1 MKKFLSLVLALTMMM
16 SLVTINAGAKEF
28 TDDEDQNY
36 DEAIAVI
43 SEIGVVDGYED
54 GSFKPQGTLTRGAAA
69 KIICNLILGPTTA
82 GELHADTAPYKDVP
96 TSNTFSGYIAYCA
109 KEKIISGYADGTFRP
124 SAGLTGYAFMK
135 MLLGA
140 LGYDAENE
148 GYTGANWSINVAKQ
162 AIGIG
167 LNNSLVDEFNGVDQV
182 TREEAALYAFN
193 TLKAT
198 MVDYDQKITTTI
210 NGVDVVIS
218 QGTAKPVDW
227 SEGSNRDGNIKDDGY
242 VQFAEEYFPKL
253 YLDNTTDAFGRP
265 AREWEYSGNT
275 VGTYVNHDILKKE
288 FTTEVTGRD
297 LYDVLGKST
306 IDDYEFLISVDGET
320 EKNVLGDAFFTED
333 NILRSN
339 TKGVGGTGN
348 GVLTQVYVDTDN
360 KDVYIAVINTYLA
373 VASDDYNEKKDEAT
387 YTVWSLENKGTSS
400 DKTLVKA
407 LPAKSTDAAI
417 NLDLTVSGEDFAIEE
432 VKEDDIVLVH
442 VAEGEIKE
450 IMEPEVLS
458 EVEITAF
465 KNGSWITVDG
475 EQYDYNDAI
484 QYDDDVLD
492 DYDDTNMKD
501 TTYNVY
507 LDAYGYAIGVEVVE
521 ESSNYLFLAG
531 LDGSNSNLSNRNV
544 DANVIFTDGTMA
556 TVTVNFKDSENAAG
570 GPLTPGALMNTWCKY
585 TVNGDKVYTL
595 TEIADSKATFENADG
610 STDKAGQG
618 KNSDTTSAVD
628 KEFVTLDKSHVTLNG
643 IADST
648 GFKRVYANDNSVFL
662 SVETS
667 RIKAVDTNDYII
679 IDDVDGISTGI
690 QNVNLK
696 AWNAKAV
703 IDSDTAYAGVAEA
716 NTSHGVYTLFDDDGY
731 VIAAVVV
738 GEDDGTTTNY
748 AYVTSDSMNRESY
761 DKEKDEYT
769 WSREAIVNGELV
781 TLTETGSSNPELRGM
796 VRGSWYEV
804 KYYADGTVRRVT
816 EIKVDATPG
825 DNTVN
830 NYEFYAGAT
839 SGISGNYPK
848 FIGLIDYVEK
858 ASDDN
863 DTVVLYQDLTA
874 QTYVVSVKGSTLQ
887 VDTTISTG
895 SRGFAVSPSAKT
907 VLVQDSVTSSG
918 KVTLM
923 DDIYEY
929 TGGSAGLERAVRN
942 LNDNAKFKGYIGAV
956 IENGV
961 ATSVVIYDKTETD
974 INTGIDGSDIDG
986 VTVTLN
992 DPSAGKV
999 SVSYTGTKPTDDQA
1013 ISAIVSEMN
1022 KQGYTVTNTKYDN
1035 SVPAYV
1041 LSTTRKVGGMEVAQ
1055 DFTWDGT
1062 KTQMIT
1068 IKVDGTNKLVANG
1081 TTFASLFTSPSATE
1095 FASLNGNMK
1104 ATNDS
1109 TALSAGDEINTTL
1122 HVQVTVTPAV
1132 TATGAT
1138 TGFASGATATA
1149 TADST
1154 MTGYVQ
1160 KGVAGSYKVVI
1171 EIGGS
1176 AATDA
1181 QVNLTEDGGRTL
1193 DVTTIA
1199 ASTTVGTK
1207 IPVTVTLSAS
1217 DTNSTVTL
1225 AFTVAD

>member
-28 TDDEDQNY
+28 TDDEELNY
-36 DEAIAVI
+36 KEAVDVI
-43 SEIGVVDGYED
+43 SEISVVDGYED
-54 GSFKPQGTLTRGAAA
+54 GSFKPQNTLTRGAAA

-82 GELHADTAPYKDVP
+82 AELHADTAPYKDVP

-109 KEKIISGYADGTFRP
+109 KEGIISGYADGTFRP
-124 SAGLTGYAFMK
+124 AGTLTGYAFMK

-140 LGYDAENE
+140 LGYDATYE
-148 GYTGANWSINVAKQ
+148 GYTGGNWSINVAKQ

-167 LNNSLVDEFNGVDQV
+167 LNKGLVDEFNGVDFV

-373 VASDDYNEKKDEAT
+373 VATDDYNEKKDEAT

-521 ESSNYLFLAG
+521 ESSNYLFLTG
-531 LDGSNSNLSNRNV
+531 MDGSNSNLSNRNV

-570 GPLTPGALMNTWCKY
+570 GSLTPGALMNTWCKY

-618 KNSDTTSAVD
+618 SNLDTASAAD

-643 IADST
+643 ITDST

-662 SVETS
+662 SVETEKLNNNS
-667 RIKAVDTNDYII
+667 TDYVII
-679 IDDVDGISTGI
+679 SDVDGISTGI

-703 IDSDTAYAGVAEA
+703 KADDTAYSAVAEA
-716 NTSHGVYTLFDDDGY
+716 NISHGVYTLFDDDGY

-748 AYVTSDSMNRESY
+748 AFVTSDSMNRESY

-816 EIKVDATPG
+816 EIKKDNGDTTVDA
-825 DNTVN
+825 N
-830 NYEFYAGAT
+830 EFYANSSAPVGT
-839 SGISGNYPK
+839 YPK
-848 FIGLIDYVEK
+848 YVGLIDYVEK

-907 VLVQDSVTSSG
+907 VLIQDSVTSSG

-1081 TTFASLFTSPSATE
+1081 TTFASLFTSPSASE

-1207 IPVTVTLSAS
+1207 IPVTVTLTAS
-1217 DTNSTVTL
+1217 DTNSAVTL

>member
-1 MKKFLSLVLALTMMM
+1 MRPDMLISWYDSMVPAGGV
-16 SLVTINAGAKEF
+16 SYQNAVNDANKQF
-28 TDDEDQNY
+28 MTD
-36 DEAIAVI
+36 
-43 SEIGVVDGYED
+43 SED
-54 GSFKPQGTLTRGAAA
+54 GTR
-69 KIICNLILGPTTA
+69 
-82 GELHADTAPYKDVP
+82 
-96 TSNTFSGYIAYCA
+96 
-109 KEKIISGYADGTFRP
+109 
-124 SAGLTGYAFMK
+124 
-135 MLLGA
+135 
-140 LGYDAENE
+140 
-148 GYTGANWSINVAKQ
+148 
-162 AIGIG
+162 AI
-167 LNNSLVDEFNGVDQV
+167 DEF
-182 TREEAALYAFN
+182 
-193 TLKAT
+193 
-198 MVDYDQKITTTI
+198 
-210 NGVDVVIS
+210 
-218 QGTAKPVDW
+218 
-227 SEGSNRDGNIKDDGY
+227 
-242 VQFAEEYFPKL
+242 
-253 YLDNTTDAFGRP
+253 
-265 AREWEYSGNT
+265 
-275 VGTYVNHDILKKE
+275 
-288 FTTEVTGRD
+288 
-297 LYDVLGKST
+297 
-306 IDDYEFLISVDGET
+306 
-320 EKNVLGDAFFTED
+320 
-333 NILRSN
+333 
-339 TKGVGGTGN
+339 
-348 GVLTQVYVDTDN
+348 
-360 KDVYIAVINTYLA
+360 
-373 VASDDYNEKKDEAT
+373 
-387 YTVWSLENKGTSS
+387 
-400 DKTLVKA
+400 
-407 LPAKSTDAAI
+407 
-417 NLDLTVSGEDFAIEE
+417 
-432 VKEDDIVLVH
+432 
-442 VAEGEIKE
+442 
-450 IMEPEVLS
+450 
-458 EVEITAF
+458 
-465 KNGSWITVDG
+465 
-475 EQYDYNDAI
+475 
-484 QYDDDVLD
+484 
-492 DYDDTNMKD
+492 
-501 TTYNVY
+501 
-507 LDAYGYAIGVEVVE
+507 
-521 ESSNYLFLAG
+521 
-531 LDGSNSNLSNRNV
+531 
-544 DANVIFTDGTMA
+544 
-556 TVTVNFKDSENAAG
+556 
-570 GPLTPGALMNTWCKY
+570 LMNY
-585 TVNGDKVYTL
+585 N
-595 TEIADSKATFENADG
+595 
-610 STDKAGQG
+610 
-618 KNSDTTSAVD
+618 
-628 KEFVTLDKSHVTLNG
+628 
-643 IADST
+643 
-648 GFKRVYANDNSVFL
+648 
-662 SVETS
+662 
-667 RIKAVDTNDYII
+667 
-679 IDDVDGISTGI
+679 
-690 QNVNLK
+690 
-696 AWNAKAV
+696 
-703 IDSDTAYAGVAEA
+703 
-716 NTSHGVYTLFDDDGY
+716 
-731 VIAAVVV
+731 
-738 GEDDGTTTNY
+738 
-748 AYVTSDSMNRESY
+748 
-761 DKEKDEYT
+761 
-769 WSREAIVNGELV
+769 
-781 TLTETGSSNPELRGM
+781 
-796 VRGSWYEV
+796 WYE
-804 KYYADGTVRRVT
+804 
-816 EIKVDATPG
+816 
-825 DNTVN
+825 N
-830 NYEFYAGAT
+830 
-839 SGISGNYPK
+839 
-848 FIGLIDYVEK
+848 
-858 ASDDN
+858 
-863 DTVVLYQDLTA
+863 
-874 QTYVVSVKGSTLQ
+874 Q

-907 VLVQDSVTSSG
+907 VLIQDSVTSSG

>member
-43 SEIGVVDGYED
+43 SEIGVVNGYPD
-54 GSFKPQGTLTRGAAA
+54 GSFKPANGLTRGAAA

-82 GELHADTAPYKDVP
+82 AELHADTAPFSDVP
-96 TSNTFSGYIAYCA
+96 VSNEFAGYIAYCA
-109 KEKIISGYADGTFRP
+109 KEEIISGYANGTFRP
-124 SAGLTGYAFMK
+124 AAGLTGYAFMK

-140 LGYDAENE
+140 LGYDATNE
-148 GYTGANWSINVAKQ
+148 GYTGGNWSIAVAKQ

-167 LNNSLVDEFNGVDQV
+167 LNDSLVEEFNGVDQV

-198 MVDYDQKITTTI
+198 MVDYDQKINTTI

-373 VASDDYNEKKDEAT
+373 VATDDYNEKKDEAT

-521 ESSNYLFLAG
+521 ESSNYLFLTG
-531 LDGSNSNLSNRNV
+531 MDGSNSNLSNRNV

-570 GPLTPGALMNTWCKY
+570 GSLTPGALMNTWCKY

-595 TEIADSKATFENADG
+595 TEIADSKADFENADG

-618 KNSDTTSAVD
+618 SNLDTASAAD

-662 SVETS
+662 SVETEYLNNNGS
-667 RIKAVDTNDYII
+667 QYVII
-679 IDDVDGISTGI
+679 SDVDGISTGI

-703 IDSDTAYAGVAEA
+703 KADDTAYSAVAEA
-716 NTSHGVYTLFDDDGY
+716 NISHGVYTLFDDDGY

-1081 TTFASLFTSPSATE
+1081 TTLASLFTSPSATE

-1122 HVQVTVTPAV
+1122 HVQVTVTSAV

-1138 TGFASGATATA
+1138 TGFNSGATTA
-1149 TADST
+1149 TAAADGT

-1160 KGVAGSYKVVI
+1160 KGVAGTYKVVI
-1171 EIGGS
+1171 TLSGT
-1176 AATDA
+1176 ATAGD
-1181 QVNLTEDGGRTL
+1181 VNLASSTGT
-1193 DVTTIA
+1193 A
-1199 ASTTVGTK
+1199 APAVISSGATGTVD
-1207 IPVTVTLSAS
+1207 VTVTLADS
-1217 DTNSTVTL
+1217 DTNGAVTLTFTVT
-1225 AFTVAD
+1225 D

>member
-96 TSNTFSGYIAYCA
+96 TSNAFSGYIAYCA

-373 VASDDYNEKKDEAT
+373 VATDDYNEKKDEAT

-521 ESSNYLFLAG
+521 ESSNYLFLTG
-531 LDGSNSNLSNRNV
+531 MDGSNSNLSNRNV

-570 GPLTPGALMNTWCKY
+570 GSLTPGALMNTWCKY

-618 KNSDTTSAVD
+618 SNLDTASAAD

-643 IADST
+643 ITDST

-662 SVETS
+662 SVETEKLNNNS
-667 RIKAVDTNDYII
+667 TDYVII
-679 IDDVDGISTGI
+679 SDVDGISTGI

-703 IDSDTAYAGVAEA
+703 KADDTAYSAVAEA
-716 NTSHGVYTLFDDDGY
+716 NISHGVYTLFDDDGY

-748 AYVTSDSMNRESY
+748 AFVTSDSMNRESY

-816 EIKVDATPG
+816 EIKKDNGDTTVDA
-825 DNTVN
+825 N
-830 NYEFYAGAT
+830 EFYANSSAPVGT
-839 SGISGNYPK
+839 YPK
-848 FIGLIDYVEK
+848 YVGLIDYVEK

-907 VLVQDSVTSSG
+907 VLIQDSVTSSG

-1081 TTFASLFTSPSATE
+1081 TTFASLFTSPSASE

-1207 IPVTVTLSAS
+1207 IPVTVTLTAS
-1217 DTNSTVTL
+1217 DTNSAVTL

>member
-28 TDDEDQNY
+28 TDDEELNY
-36 DEAIAVI
+36 KEAVDVI
-43 SEIGVVDGYED
+43 SEISVVDGYED
-54 GSFKPQGTLTRGAAA
+54 GSFKPQNTLTRGAAA

-82 GELHADTAPYKDVP
+82 AELHADTAPYKDVP
-96 TSNTFSGYIAYCA
+96 VSNTFSGYIAYCA
-109 KEKIISGYADGTFRP
+109 KEGIISGYADGSFRP
-124 SAGLTGYAFMK
+124 AGTLTGYAFMK

-140 LGYDAENE
+140 LGYDATYE
-148 GYTGANWSINVAKQ
+148 GYTGGNWSINVAKQ

-167 LNNSLVDEFNGVDQV
+167 LNKGLVDEFNGVDFV

-210 NGVDVVIS
+210 NGVDVTLS

-306 IDDYEFLISVDGET
+306 IDEYDFLISVDGET

-348 GVLTQVYVDTDN
+348 GVLTQVYVDSDN

-521 ESSNYLFLAG
+521 ESSNYLFLTG
-531 LDGSNSNLSNRNV
+531 MDGSNSNLSNRNV

-570 GPLTPGALMNTWCKY
+570 GSLTPGALMNTWCKY

-618 KNSDTTSAVD
+618 SNLDTASAAD

-643 IADST
+643 ITDST

-662 SVETS
+662 SVETEKLNNNS
-667 RIKAVDTNDYII
+667 TDYVII
-679 IDDVDGISTGI
+679 SDVDGISTGI

-703 IDSDTAYAGVAEA
+703 KADDTAYSAVAEA
-716 NTSHGVYTLFDDDGY
+716 NISHGVYTLFDDDGY

-748 AYVTSDSMNRESY
+748 AFVTSDSMNRESY

-816 EIKVDATPG
+816 EIKKDNGDTTVDA
-825 DNTVN
+825 N
-830 NYEFYAGAT
+830 EFYANSSAPVGT
-839 SGISGNYPK
+839 YPK
-848 FIGLIDYVEK
+848 YVGLIDYVEK

-907 VLVQDSVTSSG
+907 VLIQDSVTSSG

>member
-28 TDDEDQNY
+28 TDDEELNY
-36 DEAIAVI
+36 KEAVDVI
-43 SEIGVVDGYED
+43 SEISVVDGYED
-54 GSFKPQGTLTRGAAA
+54 GSFKPQNTLTRGAAA

-82 GELHADTAPYKDVP
+82 AELHADTAPYKDVP

-373 VASDDYNEKKDEAT
+373 VATDDYNEKKDEAT

-521 ESSNYLFLAG
+521 ESSNYLFLTG
-531 LDGSNSNLSNRNV
+531 MDGSNSNLSNRNV

-570 GPLTPGALMNTWCKY
+570 GSLTPGALMNTWCKY

-618 KNSDTTSAVD
+618 SNLDTASAAD

-643 IADST
+643 ITDST

-662 SVETS
+662 SVETEKLNNNS
-667 RIKAVDTNDYII
+667 TDYVII
-679 IDDVDGISTGI
+679 SDVDGISTGI

-703 IDSDTAYAGVAEA
+703 KADDTAYSAVAEA
-716 NTSHGVYTLFDDDGY
+716 NISHGVYTLFDDDGY

-748 AYVTSDSMNRESY
+748 AFVTSDSMNRESY

-816 EIKVDATPG
+816 EIKKDNGDTTVDA
-825 DNTVN
+825 N
-830 NYEFYAGAT
+830 EFYANSSAPVGT
-839 SGISGNYPK
+839 YPK
-848 FIGLIDYVEK
+848 YVGLIDYVEK

-907 VLVQDSVTSSG
+907 VLIQDSVTSSG

>member
-43 SEIGVVDGYED
+43 SEIGVVDGYPD

-373 VASDDYNEKKDEAT
+373 VATDDYNEKKDEAT

-521 ESSNYLFLAG
+521 ESSNYLFLTG
-531 LDGSNSNLSNRNV
+531 MDGSNSNLSNRNV

-570 GPLTPGALMNTWCKY
+570 GSLTPGALMNTWCKY

-618 KNSDTTSAVD
+618 SNLDTASAAD

-643 IADST
+643 ITDST

-662 SVETS
+662 SVETEKLNNNS
-667 RIKAVDTNDYII
+667 TDYVII
-679 IDDVDGISTGI
+679 SDVDGISTGI

-703 IDSDTAYAGVAEA
+703 KADDTAYSAVAEA
-716 NTSHGVYTLFDDDGY
+716 NISHGVYTLFDDDGY

-907 VLVQDSVTSSG
+907 VLIQDSVTSSG

-1109 TALSAGDEINTTL
+1109 TALNAGDEINTTL
-1122 HVQVTVTPAV
+1122 HVQVNVTSAV
-1132 TATGAT
+1132 TSTGAT

>member
-28 TDDEDQNY
+28 TDDEELNY
-36 DEAIAVI
+36 KEAVDVI
-43 SEIGVVDGYED
+43 SEISVVDGYED
-54 GSFKPQGTLTRGAAA
+54 GSFKPQNTLTRGAAA

-82 GELHADTAPYKDVP
+82 AELHADTAPYKDVP
-96 TSNTFSGYIAYCA
+96 VSNTFSGYIAYCA
-109 KEKIISGYADGTFRP
+109 KEKIISGYADGSFRP
-124 SAGLTGYAFMK
+124 AGTLTGYAFMK

-140 LGYDAENE
+140 LGYDATYE
-148 GYTGANWSINVAKQ
+148 GYTGGNWSINVAKQ

-167 LNNSLVDEFNGVDQV
+167 LNKGLVDEFNGVDFV

-306 IDDYEFLISVDGET
+306 IDEYDFLISVDGET

-348 GVLTQVYVDTDN
+348 GVLTQVYVDSDN

-521 ESSNYLFLAG
+521 ESSNYLFLTG
-531 LDGSNSNLSNRNV
+531 MDGSNSNLSNRNV

-570 GPLTPGALMNTWCKY
+570 GSLTPGALMNTWCKY

-618 KNSDTTSAVD
+618 SNLDTASAAD

-643 IADST
+643 ITDST

-662 SVETS
+662 SVETEKLNNNS
-667 RIKAVDTNDYII
+667 TDYVII
-679 IDDVDGISTGI
+679 SDVDGISTGI

-703 IDSDTAYAGVAEA
+703 KADDTAYSAVAEA
-716 NTSHGVYTLFDDDGY
+716 NISHGVYTLFDDDGY

-748 AYVTSDSMNRESY
+748 AFVTSDSMNRESY

-816 EIKVDATPG
+816 EIKKDNGDTTVDA
-825 DNTVN
+825 N
-830 NYEFYAGAT
+830 EFYANSSAPVGT
-839 SGISGNYPK
+839 YPK
-848 FIGLIDYVEK
+848 YVGLIDYVEK

-907 VLVQDSVTSSG
+907 VLIQDSVTSSG

-999 SVSYTGTKPTDDQA
+999 SVSYTGTQPTDDQA

-1109 TALSAGDEINTTL
+1109 TALNAGDEINTTL
-1122 HVQVTVTPAV
+1122 HVQVNVTSAV
-1132 TATGAT
+1132 TSTGAT

>member
-1 MKKFLSLVLALTMMM
+1 MKKFLSLALALTMMM

-43 SEIGVVDGYED
+43 SEIGVVDGYPD

-109 KEKIISGYADGTFRP
+109 KEGIISGYADGTFRP

-373 VASDDYNEKKDEAT
+373 VATDDYNEKKDEAT

-521 ESSNYLFLAG
+521 ESSNYLFLTG
-531 LDGSNSNLSNRNV
+531 MDGSNSN
-544 DANVIFTDGTMA
+544 
-556 TVTVNFKDSENAAG
+556 
-570 GPLTPGALMNTWCKY
+570 
-585 TVNGDKVYTL
+585 
-595 TEIADSKATFENADG
+595 
-610 STDKAGQG
+610 
-618 KNSDTTSAVD
+618 
-628 KEFVTLDKSHVTLNG
+628 
-643 IADST
+643 
-648 GFKRVYANDNSVFL
+648 
-662 SVETS
+662 
-667 RIKAVDTNDYII
+667 
-679 IDDVDGISTGI
+679 
-690 QNVNLK
+690 
-696 AWNAKAV
+696 
-703 IDSDTAYAGVAEA
+703 
-716 NTSHGVYTLFDDDGY
+716 
-731 VIAAVVV
+731 
-738 GEDDGTTTNY
+738 
-748 AYVTSDSMNRESY
+748 
-761 DKEKDEYT
+761 
-769 WSREAIVNGELV
+769 
-781 TLTETGSSNPELRGM
+781 
-796 VRGSWYEV
+796 
-804 KYYADGTVRRVT
+804 
-816 EIKVDATPG
+816 
-825 DNTVN
+825 
-830 NYEFYAGAT
+830 
-839 SGISGNYPK
+839 
-848 FIGLIDYVEK
+848 
-858 ASDDN
+858 
-863 DTVVLYQDLTA
+863 
-874 QTYVVSVKGSTLQ
+874 
-887 VDTTISTG
+887 
-895 SRGFAVSPSAKT
+895 
-907 VLVQDSVTSSG
+907 
-918 KVTLM
+918 
-923 DDIYEY
+923 
-929 TGGSAGLERAVRN
+929 
-942 LNDNAKFKGYIGAV
+942 
-956 IENGV
+956 
-961 ATSVVIYDKTETD
+961 
-974 INTGIDGSDIDG
+974 
-986 VTVTLN
+986 
-992 DPSAGKV
+992 
-999 SVSYTGTKPTDDQA
+999 
-1013 ISAIVSEMN
+1013 
-1022 KQGYTVTNTKYDN
+1022 
-1035 SVPAYV
+1035 
-1041 LSTTRKVGGMEVAQ
+1041 
-1055 DFTWDGT
+1055 
-1062 KTQMIT
+1062 
-1068 IKVDGTNKLVANG
+1068 
-1081 TTFASLFTSPSATE
+1081 
-1095 FASLNGNMK
+1095 
-1104 ATNDS
+1104 
-1109 TALSAGDEINTTL
+1109 
-1122 HVQVTVTPAV
+1122 
-1132 TATGAT
+1132 
-1138 TGFASGATATA
+1138 
-1149 TADST
+1149 
-1154 MTGYVQ
+1154 
-1160 KGVAGSYKVVI
+1160 
-1171 EIGGS
+1171 
-1176 AATDA
+1176 
-1181 QVNLTEDGGRTL
+1181 
-1193 DVTTIA
+1193 
-1199 ASTTVGTK
+1199 
-1207 IPVTVTLSAS
+1207 
-1217 DTNSTVTL
+1217 
-1225 AFTVAD
+1225 

>member
-43 SEIGVVDGYED
+43 SEIGVVNGYPD
-54 GSFKPQGTLTRGAAA
+54 GSFKPANGLTRGAAA

-82 GELHADTAPYKDVP
+82 AELHADTAPFSDVP
-96 TSNTFSGYIAYCA
+96 VSNEFAGYIAYCA
-109 KEKIISGYADGTFRP
+109 KEEIISGYANGTFRP
-124 SAGLTGYAFMK
+124 AAGLTGYAFMK

-140 LGYDAENE
+140 LGYDATNE
-148 GYTGANWSINVAKQ
+148 GYTGGNWSIAVAKQ

-167 LNNSLVDEFNGVDQV
+167 LNDSLVEEFNGVDQV

-210 NGVDVVIS
+210 NGVDVTLS

-306 IDDYEFLISVDGET
+306 IDEYDFLISVDGET

-348 GVLTQVYVDTDN
+348 GVLTQVYVDSDN

-521 ESSNYLFLAG
+521 ESSNYLFLTG
-531 LDGSNSNLSNRNV
+531 MDGSNSNLSNRNV

-570 GPLTPGALMNTWCKY
+570 GSLTPGALMNTWCKY

-618 KNSDTTSAVD
+618 SNLDTASAAD

-643 IADST
+643 ITDST

-662 SVETS
+662 SVETEKLNNNS
-667 RIKAVDTNDYII
+667 TDYVII
-679 IDDVDGISTGI
+679 SDVDGISTGI

-703 IDSDTAYAGVAEA
+703 KADDTAYSAVAEA
-716 NTSHGVYTLFDDDGY
+716 NISHGVYTLFDDDGY

-748 AYVTSDSMNRESY
+748 AFVTSDSMNRESY

-816 EIKVDATPG
+816 EIKKDNGDTTVDA
-825 DNTVN
+825 N
-830 NYEFYAGAT
+830 EFYANSSAPVGT
-839 SGISGNYPK
+839 YPK
-848 FIGLIDYVEK
+848 YVGLIDYVEK

-907 VLVQDSVTSSG
+907 VLIQDSVTSSG

-999 SVSYTGTKPTDDQA
+999 SVSYTGTQPTDDQA

-1055 DFTWDGT
+1055 DFTWNGT

-1109 TALSAGDEINTTL
+1109 TALNAGDEINTTL
-1122 HVQVTVTPAV
+1122 HVQVNVTSAV
-1132 TATGAT
+1132 TSTGAT

>member
-43 SEIGVVDGYED
+43 SEIGVVDGYPD

-595 TEIADSKATFENADG
+595 TEIADSKADFENADG

-816 EIKVDATPG
+816 EIKKDNGDTTVDA
-825 DNTVN
+825 N
-830 NYEFYAGAT
+830 EFYANSSAPVGT
-839 SGISGNYPK
+839 YPK
-848 FIGLIDYVEK
+848 YVGLIDYVEK

-907 VLVQDSVTSSG
+907 VLIQDSVTSSG

-999 SVSYTGTKPTDDQA
+999 SVSYTGTQPTDDQA

-1035 SVPAYV
+1035 NQSAYV

-1122 HVQVTVTPAV
+1122 HVQVNVTSAV
-1132 TATGAT
+1132 TSTGAT

>member
-96 TSNTFSGYIAYCA
+96 TSNAFSGYIAYCA

-148 GYTGANWSINVAKQ
+148 GYTGPNWSINVAKQ

-198 MVDYDQKITTTI
+198 MVDYDQKINTTI

-373 VASDDYNEKKDEAT
+373 VATDDYNEKKDEAT

-521 ESSNYLFLAG
+521 ESSNYLFLTG
-531 LDGSNSNLSNRNV
+531 MDGSNSNLSNRNV

-570 GPLTPGALMNTWCKY
+570 GSLTPGALMNTWCKY

-618 KNSDTTSAVD
+618 SNLDTASAAD

-643 IADST
+643 ITDST

-662 SVETS
+662 SVETEKLNNNS
-667 RIKAVDTNDYII
+667 TDYVII
-679 IDDVDGISTGI
+679 SDVDGISTGI

-703 IDSDTAYAGVAEA
+703 KADDTAYSAVAEA
-716 NTSHGVYTLFDDDGY
+716 NISHGVYTLFDDDGY

-748 AYVTSDSMNRESY
+748 AFVTSDSMNRESY

-816 EIKVDATPG
+816 EIKKDNGDTTVDA
-825 DNTVN
+825 N
-830 NYEFYAGAT
+830 EFYANSSAPVGT
-839 SGISGNYPK
+839 YPK
-848 FIGLIDYVEK
+848 YVGLIDYVEK

-907 VLVQDSVTSSG
+907 VLIQDSVTSSG

-999 SVSYTGTKPTDDQA
+999 SVSYTGTQPTDDQA

-1035 SVPAYV
+1035 NQSAYV

-1122 HVQVTVTPAV
+1122 HVQVNVTSAV
-1132 TATGAT
+1132 TSTGAT

>member
-43 SEIGVVDGYED
+43 SEIGVVDGYPD

-373 VASDDYNEKKDEAT
+373 VATDDYNEKKDEAT

-521 ESSNYLFLAG
+521 ESSNYLFLTG
-531 LDGSNSNLSNRNV
+531 MDGSNSNLSNRNV

-570 GPLTPGALMNTWCKY
+570 GSLTPGALMNTWCKY

-618 KNSDTTSAVD
+618 SNLDTASAAD

-643 IADST
+643 ITDST

-662 SVETS
+662 SVETEKLNNNS
-667 RIKAVDTNDYII
+667 TDYVII
-679 IDDVDGISTGI
+679 SDVDGISTGI

-703 IDSDTAYAGVAEA
+703 KADDTAYSAVAEA
-716 NTSHGVYTLFDDDGY
+716 NISHGVYTLFDDDGY

-748 AYVTSDSMNRESY
+748 AFVTSDSMNRESY

-816 EIKVDATPG
+816 EIKKDNGDTTVDA
-825 DNTVN
+825 N
-830 NYEFYAGAT
+830 EFYANSSAPVGT
-839 SGISGNYPK
+839 YPK
-848 FIGLIDYVEK
+848 YVGLIDYVEK

-907 VLVQDSVTSSG
+907 VLIQDSVTSSG

-992 DPSAGKV
+992 DPTAGKV
-999 SVSYTGTKPTDDQA
+999 SVKYTGTQPTDDQA

-1035 SVPAYV
+1035 TQSAYV

-1122 HVQVTVTPAV
+1122 HVQVNVTSAV

>member
-43 SEIGVVDGYED
+43 SEIGVVDGYPD

-348 GVLTQVYVDTDN
+348 GVLTQVYVDSDN

-521 ESSNYLFLAG
+521 ESSNYLFLTG
-531 LDGSNSNLSNRNV
+531 MDGSNSNLSNRNV

-570 GPLTPGALMNTWCKY
+570 GSLTPGALMNTWCKY

-618 KNSDTTSAVD
+618 SNLDTASAAD

-643 IADST
+643 ITDST

-662 SVETS
+662 SVETEKLNNNS
-667 RIKAVDTNDYII
+667 TDYVII
-679 IDDVDGISTGI
+679 SDVDGISTGI

-703 IDSDTAYAGVAEA
+703 KADDTAYSAVAEA
-716 NTSHGVYTLFDDDGY
+716 NISHGVYTLFDDDGY

-748 AYVTSDSMNRESY
+748 AFVTSDSMNRESY

-816 EIKVDATPG
+816 EIKKDNGDTTVDA
-825 DNTVN
+825 N
-830 NYEFYAGAT
+830 EFYANSSAPVGT
-839 SGISGNYPK
+839 YPK
-848 FIGLIDYVEK
+848 YVGLIDYVEK

-907 VLVQDSVTSSG
+907 VLIQDSVTSSG

-992 DPSAGKV
+992 DPTAGKV
-999 SVSYTGTKPTDDQA
+999 SVKYTGTQPTDDQA

-1035 SVPAYV
+1035 TQSAYV

-1122 HVQVTVTPAV
+1122 HVQVTVTSAV
-1132 TATGAT
+1132 TDTGAT
-1138 TGFASGATATA
+1138 TGFGSGATTATA
-1149 TADST
+1149 AADST

-1160 KGVAGSYKVVI
+1160 KGVAGTYKVVI
-1171 EIGGS
+1171 TLSG
-1176 AATDA
+1176 AATAGD
-1181 QVNLTEDGGRTL
+1181 VNLTSSTGT
-1193 DVTTIA
+1193 A
-1199 ASTTVGTK
+1199 APAVISSGATGTVD
-1207 IPVTVTLSAS
+1207 VTVTLADS
-1217 DTNSTVTL
+1217 DTNGAVTL
-1225 AFTVAD
+1225 TFTVAD

>member
-109 KEKIISGYADGTFRP
+109 KEGIISGYADGTFRP

-210 NGVDVVIS
+210 NGVDVTLS

-373 VASDDYNEKKDEAT
+373 VATDDYNEKKDEAT

-521 ESSNYLFLAG
+521 ESSNYLFLTG
-531 LDGSNSNLSNRNV
+531 MDGSNSNLSNRNV

-570 GPLTPGALMNTWCKY
+570 GSLTPGALMNTWCKY

-595 TEIADSKATFENADG
+595 TEIADSKADFENADG

-618 KNSDTTSAVD
+618 SNLDTASAAD

-662 SVETS
+662 SVETEYLNNNGS
-667 RIKAVDTNDYII
+667 QYVII
-679 IDDVDGISTGI
+679 SDVDGISTGI

-703 IDSDTAYAGVAEA
+703 KADDTAYSAVAEA
-716 NTSHGVYTLFDDDGY
+716 NISHGVYTLFDDDGY

-1122 HVQVTVTPAV
+1122 HVQVTVTSAV

-1138 TGFASGATATA
+1138 TGFNSGATTA
-1149 TADST
+1149 TAAADGT

-1160 KGVAGSYKVVI
+1160 KGVAGTYKVVI
-1171 EIGGS
+1171 TLSGT
-1176 AATDA
+1176 ATAGD
-1181 QVNLTEDGGRTL
+1181 VNLASSTGT
-1193 DVTTIA
+1193 A
-1199 ASTTVGTK
+1199 APAVISSGATGTVD
-1207 IPVTVTLSAS
+1207 VTVTLADS
-1217 DTNSTVTL
+1217 DTNGAVTLTFTVT
-1225 AFTVAD
+1225 D

>member
-1 MKKFLSLVLALTMMM
+1 M
-16 SLVTINAGAKEF
+16 
-28 TDDEDQNY
+28 
-36 DEAIAVI
+36 
-43 SEIGVVDGYED
+43 
-54 GSFKPQGTLTRGAAA
+54 
-69 KIICNLILGPTTA
+69 
-82 GELHADTAPYKDVP
+82 
-96 TSNTFSGYIAYCA
+96 
-109 KEKIISGYADGTFRP
+109 
-124 SAGLTGYAFMK
+124 
-135 MLLGA
+135 
-140 LGYDAENE
+140 
-148 GYTGANWSINVAKQ
+148 
-162 AIGIG
+162 
-167 LNNSLVDEFNGVDQV
+167 
-182 TREEAALYAFN
+182 
-193 TLKAT
+193 
-198 MVDYDQKITTTI
+198 
-210 NGVDVVIS
+210 
-218 QGTAKPVDW
+218 
-227 SEGSNRDGNIKDDGY
+227 
-242 VQFAEEYFPKL
+242 
-253 YLDNTTDAFGRP
+253 
-265 AREWEYSGNT
+265 
-275 VGTYVNHDILKKE
+275 
-288 FTTEVTGRD
+288 
-297 LYDVLGKST
+297 
-306 IDDYEFLISVDGET
+306 
-320 EKNVLGDAFFTED
+320 
-333 NILRSN
+333 
-339 TKGVGGTGN
+339 
-348 GVLTQVYVDTDN
+348 
-360 KDVYIAVINTYLA
+360 
-373 VASDDYNEKKDEAT
+373 
-387 YTVWSLENKGTSS
+387 
-400 DKTLVKA
+400 
-407 LPAKSTDAAI
+407 
-417 NLDLTVSGEDFAIEE
+417 
-432 VKEDDIVLVH
+432 
-442 VAEGEIKE
+442 
-450 IMEPEVLS
+450 
-458 EVEITAF
+458 
-465 KNGSWITVDG
+465 
-475 EQYDYNDAI
+475 
-484 QYDDDVLD
+484 
-492 DYDDTNMKD
+492 
-501 TTYNVY
+501 
-507 LDAYGYAIGVEVVE
+507 
-521 ESSNYLFLAG
+521 
-531 LDGSNSNLSNRNV
+531 
-544 DANVIFTDGTMA
+544 
-556 TVTVNFKDSENAAG
+556 
-570 GPLTPGALMNTWCKY
+570 
-585 TVNGDKVYTL
+585 
-595 TEIADSKATFENADG
+595 
-610 STDKAGQG
+610 
-618 KNSDTTSAVD
+618 
-628 KEFVTLDKSHVTLNG
+628 
-643 IADST
+643 
-648 GFKRVYANDNSVFL
+648 
-662 SVETS
+662 
-667 RIKAVDTNDYII
+667 
-679 IDDVDGISTGI
+679 
-690 QNVNLK
+690 
-696 AWNAKAV
+696 
-703 IDSDTAYAGVAEA
+703 
-716 NTSHGVYTLFDDDGY
+716 
-731 VIAAVVV
+731 
-738 GEDDGTTTNY
+738 
-748 AYVTSDSMNRESY
+748 
-761 DKEKDEYT
+761 
-769 WSREAIVNGELV
+769 
-781 TLTETGSSNPELRGM
+781 
-796 VRGSWYEV
+796 
-804 KYYADGTVRRVT
+804 
-816 EIKVDATPG
+816 
-825 DNTVN
+825 
-830 NYEFYAGAT
+830 
-839 SGISGNYPK
+839 
-848 FIGLIDYVEK
+848 IDYVEK

-907 VLVQDSVTSSG
+907 VLIQDSVTSSG

>member
-96 TSNTFSGYIAYCA
+96 TSNTFSGYIAYCS
-109 KEKIISGYADGTFRP
+109 KEGIISGYADGTFRP

-373 VASDDYNEKKDEAT
+373 VATDDYNEKKDEAT

-521 ESSNYLFLAG
+521 ESSNYLFLTG
-531 LDGSNSNLSNRNV
+531 MDGSNSNLSNRNV

-570 GPLTPGALMNTWCKY
+570 GSLTPGALMNTWCKY

-618 KNSDTTSAVD
+618 SNLDTASAAD

-643 IADST
+643 ITDST

-662 SVETS
+662 SVETEKLNNNS
-667 RIKAVDTNDYII
+667 TDYVII
-679 IDDVDGISTGI
+679 SDVDGISTGI

-703 IDSDTAYAGVAEA
+703 KADDTAYSAVAEA
-716 NTSHGVYTLFDDDGY
+716 NISHGVYTLFDDDGY

-748 AYVTSDSMNRESY
+748 AFVTSDSMNRESY

-816 EIKVDATPG
+816 EIKKDNGDTTVDA
-825 DNTVN
+825 N
-830 NYEFYAGAT
+830 EFYANSSAPVGT
-839 SGISGNYPK
+839 YPK
-848 FIGLIDYVEK
+848 YVGLIDYVEK

-907 VLVQDSVTSSG
+907 VLIQDSVTSSG

>member
-109 KEKIISGYADGTFRP
+109 KEGIISGYADGTFRP
-124 SAGLTGYAFMK
+124 AGTLTGYAFMK

-140 LGYDAENE
+140 LGYDATYE
-148 GYTGANWSINVAKQ
+148 GYTGGNWSINVAKQ

-167 LNNSLVDEFNGVDQV
+167 LNKGLVDEFNGVDFV

-373 VASDDYNEKKDEAT
+373 VATDDYNEKKDEAT

-521 ESSNYLFLAG
+521 ESSNYLFLTG
-531 LDGSNSNLSNRNV
+531 MDGSNSNLSNRNV

-570 GPLTPGALMNTWCKY
+570 GSLTPGALMNTWCKY

-618 KNSDTTSAVD
+618 SNLDTASAAD

-643 IADST
+643 ITDST

-662 SVETS
+662 SVETEKLNNNS
-667 RIKAVDTNDYII
+667 TDYVII
-679 IDDVDGISTGI
+679 SDVDGISTGI

-703 IDSDTAYAGVAEA
+703 KADDTAYSAVAEA
-716 NTSHGVYTLFDDDGY
+716 NISHGVYTLFDDDGY

-748 AYVTSDSMNRESY
+748 AFVTSDSMNRESY

-816 EIKVDATPG
+816 EIKKDNGDTTVDA
-825 DNTVN
+825 N
-830 NYEFYAGAT
+830 EFYANSSAPVGT
-839 SGISGNYPK
+839 YPK
-848 FIGLIDYVEK
+848 YVGLIDYVEK

-907 VLVQDSVTSSG
+907 VLIQDSVTSSG

-999 SVSYTGTKPTDDQA
+999 SVSYTGTQPTDDQA

-1081 TTFASLFTSPSATE
+1081 TTFASLFTSPSASE

-1122 HVQVTVTPAV
+1122 HVQVTVTSAV
-1132 TATGAT
+1132 TSTGAT
-1138 TGFASGATATA
+1138 TGFNSGATTA
-1149 TADST
+1149 TAAADGT

-1160 KGVAGSYKVVI
+1160 KGVAGTYKVVI
-1171 EIGGS
+1171 TLSGT
-1176 AATDA
+1176 ATAGD
-1181 QVNLTEDGGRTL
+1181 VNLASSTGT
-1193 DVTTIA
+1193 A
-1199 ASTTVGTK
+1199 APAVISSGATGTVD
-1207 IPVTVTLSAS
+1207 VTVTLADS
-1217 DTNSTVTL
+1217 DTNGAVTLTFTVT
-1225 AFTVAD
+1225 D

>member
-28 TDDEDQNY
+28 TDDEELNY
-36 DEAIAVI
+36 KEAVDVI
-43 SEIGVVDGYED
+43 SEISVVDGYED
-54 GSFKPQGTLTRGAAA
+54 GSFKPQNTLTRGAAA

-82 GELHADTAPYKDVP
+82 AELHADTAPYKDVP

-109 KEKIISGYADGTFRP
+109 KEGIISGYADGTFRP
-124 SAGLTGYAFMK
+124 AGTLTGYAFMK

-140 LGYDAENE
+140 LGYDATYE
-148 GYTGANWSINVAKQ
+148 GYTGGNWSINVAKQ

-167 LNNSLVDEFNGVDQV
+167 LNKGLVDEFNGVDFV

-373 VASDDYNEKKDEAT
+373 VATDDYNEKKDEAT

-521 ESSNYLFLAG
+521 ESSNYLFLTG
-531 LDGSNSNLSNRNV
+531 MDGSNSNLSNRNV

-570 GPLTPGALMNTWCKY
+570 GSLTPGALMNTWCKY

-618 KNSDTTSAVD
+618 SNLDTASAAD

-643 IADST
+643 ITDST

-662 SVETS
+662 SVETEKLNNNS
-667 RIKAVDTNDYII
+667 TDYVII
-679 IDDVDGISTGI
+679 SDVDGISTGI

-703 IDSDTAYAGVAEA
+703 KADDTAYSAVAEA
-716 NTSHGVYTLFDDDGY
+716 NISHGVYTLFDDDGY

-748 AYVTSDSMNRESY
+748 AFVTSDSMNRESY

-816 EIKVDATPG
+816 EIKKDNGDTTVDA
-825 DNTVN
+825 N
-830 NYEFYAGAT
+830 EFYANSSAPVGT
-839 SGISGNYPK
+839 YPK
-848 FIGLIDYVEK
+848 YVGLIDYVEK

-907 VLVQDSVTSSG
+907 VLIQDSVTSSG

-999 SVSYTGTKPTDDQA
+999 SVSYTGTQPTDDQA

-1081 TTFASLFTSPSATE
+1081 TTFASLFTSPSASE

-1122 HVQVTVTPAV
+1122 HVQVTVTSAV
-1132 TATGAT
+1132 TSTGAT
-1138 TGFASGATATA
+1138 TGFNSGATTA
-1149 TADST
+1149 TAAADGT

-1160 KGVAGSYKVVI
+1160 KGVAGTYKVVI
-1171 EIGGS
+1171 TLSGT
-1176 AATDA
+1176 ATAGD
-1181 QVNLTEDGGRTL
+1181 VNLASSTGT
-1193 DVTTIA
+1193 A
-1199 ASTTVGTK
+1199 APAVISSGATGTVD
-1207 IPVTVTLSAS
+1207 VTVTLADS
-1217 DTNSTVTL
+1217 DTNGAVTLTFTVT
-1225 AFTVAD
+1225 D

>member
-109 KEKIISGYADGTFRP
+109 KEGIISGYADGTFRP

-373 VASDDYNEKKDEAT
+373 VATDDYNEKKDEAT

-521 ESSNYLFLAG
+521 ESSNYLFLTG
-531 LDGSNSNLSNRNV
+531 MDGSNSNLSNRNV

-570 GPLTPGALMNTWCKY
+570 GSLTPGALMNTWCKY

-618 KNSDTTSAVD
+618 SNLDTASAAD

-643 IADST
+643 ITDST

-662 SVETS
+662 SVETEKLNNNS
-667 RIKAVDTNDYII
+667 TDYVII
-679 IDDVDGISTGI
+679 SDVDGISTGI

-703 IDSDTAYAGVAEA
+703 KADDTAYSAVAEA
-716 NTSHGVYTLFDDDGY
+716 NISHGVYTLFDDDGY

-748 AYVTSDSMNRESY
+748 AFVTSDSMNRESY

-816 EIKVDATPG
+816 EIKKDNGDTTVDA
-825 DNTVN
+825 N
-830 NYEFYAGAT
+830 EFYANSSAPVGT
-839 SGISGNYPK
+839 YPK
-848 FIGLIDYVEK
+848 YVGLIDYVEK

-907 VLVQDSVTSSG
+907 VLIQDSVTSSG

-992 DPSAGKV
+992 DPTAGKV
-999 SVSYTGTKPTDDQA
+999 SVKYTGTQPTDDQA

-1035 SVPAYV
+1035 TQSAYV

-1122 HVQVTVTPAV
+1122 HVQVTVTSAV
-1132 TATGAT
+1132 TDTGAT
-1138 TGFASGATATA
+1138 TGFGSGATTATA
-1149 TADST
+1149 AADST

-1160 KGVAGSYKVVI
+1160 KGVAGTYKVVI
-1171 EIGGS
+1171 TLSG
-1176 AATDA
+1176 AATAGD
-1181 QVNLTEDGGRTL
+1181 VNLTSSTGT
-1193 DVTTIA
+1193 A
-1199 ASTTVGTK
+1199 APAVISSGATGTVD
-1207 IPVTVTLSAS
+1207 VTVTLADS
-1217 DTNSTVTL
+1217 DTNGAVTL
-1225 AFTVAD
+1225 TFTVAD

>member
-1 MKKFLSLVLALTMMM
+1 MKKFLSLVLALVMTM
-16 SLVTINAGAKEF
+16 SLVTVSAGAKEF
-28 TDDEDQNY
+28 KDDKDVTY
-36 DEAIAVI
+36 DEAVAVI
-43 SEIGVVDGYED
+43 SEIGVVDGDTD
-54 GSFKPQGTLTRGAAA
+54 GNFRPTDNLSRGAAA

-82 GELHADTAPYKDVP
+82 AELKADTAPFKDVP
-96 TSNTFSGYIAYCA
+96 VSNTFSGYIAYCA
-109 KEKIISGYADGTFRP
+109 KEGIISGYADGSFRP
-124 SAGLTGYAFMK
+124 AGTLTGYAFMK

-140 LGYDAENE
+140 LGYDSTNE
-148 GYTGANWSINVAKQ
+148 GYTGANWSIAVAKQ

-167 LNNSLVDEFNGVDQV
+167 LNASLADEFNGVDFV

-198 MVDYDQKITTTI
+198 MVDYEQKITTNI
-210 NGVDVVIS
+210 NGVDVTIS

-227 SEGSNRDGNIKDDGY
+227 SEGSTRDGNIKDDGY

-339 TKGVGGTGN
+339 TKGVGETGN

-373 VASDDYNEKKDEAT
+373 VATDDYNEKKDEAT

-400 DKTLVKA
+400 DKTLVKT

-432 VKEDDIVLVH
+432 VKEDDVVLVH

-521 ESSNYLFLAG
+521 ESSNYLFLTG
-531 LDGSNSNLSNRNV
+531 MDGNNSNLSNRNM
-544 DANVIFTDGTMA
+544 DANVILLDGTMA
-556 TVTVNFKDSENAAG
+556 TVTVNFKDSEAADG
-570 GPLTPGALMNTWCKY
+570 TSLNPGALMNTWCKY
-585 TVNGDKVYTL
+585 TVNGDNVYTL
-595 TEIADSKATFENADG
+595 TQIADNATDFVNADG

-618 KNSDTTSAVD
+618 KNSDTTTAAD

-643 IADST
+643 INST
-648 GFKRVYANDNSVFL
+648 GFQRVYANDNSVFL
-662 SVETS
+662 SVETEKLNNS
-667 RIKAVDTNDYII
+667 STDYVII
-679 IDDVDGISTGI
+679 SDVDGVSTGI

-696 AWNAKAV
+696 AWNANAV
-703 IDSDTAYAGVAEA
+703 INSDTAYTGVAAA

-848 FIGLIDYVEK
+848 FIGLIEYVEE

-907 VLVQDSVTSSG
+907 VLIQDSVTSSG
-918 KVTLM
+918 KVTYM

-942 LNDNAKFKGYIGAV
+942 LNDNANFKGYIGAV

-999 SVSYTGTKPTDDQA
+999 SVKYTGTQPTDDQA

-1068 IKVDGTNKLVANG
+1068 IKVDGTDKAVAAG
-1081 TTFASLFTSPSATE
+1081 TQFKDLFDAGDQSASL
-1095 FASLNGNMK
+1095 FASLNGTMT
-1104 ATNDS
+1104 ATNAT
-1109 TALSAGDEINTTL
+1109 TALSANDVVLTAL
-1122 HVQVTVTPAV
+1122 HVSATVTSSV
-1132 TATGAT
+1132 TNSTTDGTDSTSTITAALKTTPTYLEIGKAGTVEITVTSNAAANATNGIDFTSDVGTASGSIANGQT
-1138 TGFASGATATA
+1138 TGT
-1149 TADST
+1149 
-1154 MTGYVQ
+1154 
-1160 KGVAGSYKVVI
+1160 
-1171 EIGGS
+1171 
-1176 AATDA
+1176 
-1181 QVNLTEDGGRTL
+1181 
-1193 DVTTIA
+1193 
-1199 ASTTVGTK
+1199 
-1207 IPVTVTLSAS
+1207 VTVTLAAG
-1217 DTNSTVTL
+1217 DVTSSG
-1225 AFTVAD
+1225 VAITLTAVDPT

>member
-43 SEIGVVDGYED
+43 SEIGVVDGYPD

-109 KEKIISGYADGTFRP
+109 KEGIISGYADGTFRP
-124 SAGLTGYAFMK
+124 AGTLTGYAFMK

-140 LGYDAENE
+140 LGYDATYE
-148 GYTGANWSINVAKQ
+148 GYTGGNWSINVAKQ

-167 LNNSLVDEFNGVDQV
+167 LNKGLVDEFNGVDFV

-373 VASDDYNEKKDEAT
+373 VATDDYNEKKDEAT

-521 ESSNYLFLAG
+521 ESSNYLFLTG
-531 LDGSNSNLSNRNV
+531 MDGSNSNLSNRNV

-570 GPLTPGALMNTWCKY
+570 GSLTPGALMNTWCKY

-618 KNSDTTSAVD
+618 SNLDTASAAD

-643 IADST
+643 ITDST

-662 SVETS
+662 SVETEKLNNNS
-667 RIKAVDTNDYII
+667 TDYVII
-679 IDDVDGISTGI
+679 SDVDGISTGI

-703 IDSDTAYAGVAEA
+703 KADDTAYSAVAEA
-716 NTSHGVYTLFDDDGY
+716 NISHGVYTLFDDDGY

-748 AYVTSDSMNRESY
+748 AFVTSDSMNRESY

-816 EIKVDATPG
+816 EIKKDNGDTTVDA
-825 DNTVN
+825 N
-830 NYEFYAGAT
+830 EFYANSSAPVGT
-839 SGISGNYPK
+839 YPK
-848 FIGLIDYVEK
+848 YVGLIDYVEK

-907 VLVQDSVTSSG
+907 VLIQDSVTSSG

>member
-43 SEIGVVDGYED
+43 SEIGVVDGYPD

-373 VASDDYNEKKDEAT
+373 VATDDYNEKKDEAT

-521 ESSNYLFLAG
+521 ESSNYLFLTG
-531 LDGSNSNLSNRNV
+531 MDGSNSNLSNRNV

-570 GPLTPGALMNTWCKY
+570 GSLTPGALMNTWCKY

-618 KNSDTTSAVD
+618 SNLDTASAAD

-643 IADST
+643 ITDST

-662 SVETS
+662 SVETEKLNNNS
-667 RIKAVDTNDYII
+667 TDYVII
-679 IDDVDGISTGI
+679 SDVDGISTGI

-703 IDSDTAYAGVAEA
+703 KADDTAYSAVAEA
-716 NTSHGVYTLFDDDGY
+716 NISHGVYTLFDDDGY

-748 AYVTSDSMNRESY
+748 AFVTSDSMNRESY

-816 EIKVDATPG
+816 EIKKDNGDTTVDA
-825 DNTVN
+825 N
-830 NYEFYAGAT
+830 EFYANSSAPVGT
-839 SGISGNYPK
+839 YPK
-848 FIGLIDYVEK
+848 YVGLIDYVEK

-907 VLVQDSVTSSG
+907 VLIQDSVTSSG

-1132 TATGAT
+1132 TSTGAT

>member
-43 SEIGVVDGYED
+43 SEIGVVNGYPD
-54 GSFKPQGTLTRGAAA
+54 GSFKPANGLTRGAAA

-82 GELHADTAPYKDVP
+82 AELHADTAPFSDVP
-96 TSNTFSGYIAYCA
+96 VSNEFAGYIAYCA
-109 KEKIISGYADGTFRP
+109 KEEIISGYANGTFRP
-124 SAGLTGYAFMK
+124 AAGLTGYAFMK

-140 LGYDAENE
+140 LGYDATNE
-148 GYTGANWSINVAKQ
+148 GYTGGNWSIAVAKQ

-167 LNNSLVDEFNGVDQV
+167 LNDSLVEEFNGVDQV

-210 NGVDVVIS
+210 NGVDVTLS

-306 IDDYEFLISVDGET
+306 IDEYDFLISVDGET

-348 GVLTQVYVDTDN
+348 GVLTQVYVDSDN

-521 ESSNYLFLAG
+521 ESSNYLFLTG
-531 LDGSNSNLSNRNV
+531 MDGSNSNLSNRNV

-570 GPLTPGALMNTWCKY
+570 GSLTPGALMNTWCKY

-618 KNSDTTSAVD
+618 SNLDTASAAD

-643 IADST
+643 ITDST

-662 SVETS
+662 SVETEKLNNNNS
-667 RIKAVDTNDYII
+667 TDYVII
-679 IDDVDGISTGI
+679 SDVDGISTGI

-703 IDSDTAYAGVAEA
+703 IASDTAYTGVTEA

-907 VLVQDSVTSSG
+907 VLIQDSVTSSG

-999 SVSYTGTKPTDDQA
+999 SVSYTGTQPTDDQA

-1109 TALSAGDEINTTL
+1109 TALNAGDEINTTL
-1122 HVQVTVTPAV
+1122 HVQVNVTSAV
-1132 TATGAT
+1132 TSTGAT

>member
-28 TDDEDQNY
+28 TDDEELNY
-36 DEAIAVI
+36 KEAVDVI
-43 SEIGVVDGYED
+43 SEISVVDGYED
-54 GSFKPQGTLTRGAAA
+54 GSFKPQNTLTRGAAA

-82 GELHADTAPYKDVP
+82 AELHADTAPYKDVP
-96 TSNTFSGYIAYCA
+96 VSNTFSGYIAYCA
-109 KEKIISGYADGTFRP
+109 KEGIISGYADGSFRP
-124 SAGLTGYAFMK
+124 AGTLTGYAFMK

-140 LGYDAENE
+140 LGYDSNYE
-148 GYTGANWSINVAKQ
+148 GYTGGNWSINVAKQ

-167 LNNSLVDEFNGVDQV
+167 LNKGLVDEFNGVDFV

-373 VASDDYNEKKDEAT
+373 VATDDYNEKKDEAT

-521 ESSNYLFLAG
+521 ESSNYLFLTG
-531 LDGSNSNLSNRNV
+531 MDGSNSNLSNRNV

-570 GPLTPGALMNTWCKY
+570 GSLTPGALMNTWCKY

-618 KNSDTTSAVD
+618 SNLDTASAAD

-643 IADST
+643 ITDST

-662 SVETS
+662 SVETEKLNNNS
-667 RIKAVDTNDYII
+667 TDYVII
-679 IDDVDGISTGI
+679 SDVDGISTGI

-703 IDSDTAYAGVAEA
+703 KADDTAYSAVAEA
-716 NTSHGVYTLFDDDGY
+716 NISHGVYTLFDDDGY

-748 AYVTSDSMNRESY
+748 AFVTSDSMNRESY

-816 EIKVDATPG
+816 EIKKDNGDTTVDA
-825 DNTVN
+825 N
-830 NYEFYAGAT
+830 EFYANSSAPVGT
-839 SGISGNYPK
+839 YPK
-848 FIGLIDYVEK
+848 YVGLIDYVEK

-907 VLVQDSVTSSG
+907 VLIQDSVTSSG

-999 SVSYTGTKPTDDQA
+999 SVSYTGTQPTDDQA

-1122 HVQVTVTPAV
+1122 HVQVTVTSAV

-1138 TGFASGATATA
+1138 TGFNSGATTA
-1149 TADST
+1149 TAAADGT

-1160 KGVAGSYKVVI
+1160 KGVAGTYKVVI
-1171 EIGGS
+1171 TLSGT
-1176 AATDA
+1176 ATAGD
-1181 QVNLTEDGGRTL
+1181 VNLASSTGT
-1193 DVTTIA
+1193 A
-1199 ASTTVGTK
+1199 APAVISSGATGTVD
-1207 IPVTVTLSAS
+1207 VTVTLADS
-1217 DTNSTVTL
+1217 DTNGAVTLTFTVT
-1225 AFTVAD
+1225 D

>member
-43 SEIGVVDGYED
+43 SEIGVVDGYPD

-373 VASDDYNEKKDEAT
+373 VATDDYNEKKDEAT

-521 ESSNYLFLAG
+521 ESSNYLFLTG
-531 LDGSNSNLSNRNV
+531 MDGSNSNLSNRNV

-570 GPLTPGALMNTWCKY
+570 GSLTPGALMNTWCKY

-618 KNSDTTSAVD
+618 SNLDTASAAD

-643 IADST
+643 ITDST

-662 SVETS
+662 SVETEKLNNNS
-667 RIKAVDTNDYII
+667 TDYVII
-679 IDDVDGISTGI
+679 SDVDGISTGI

-703 IDSDTAYAGVAEA
+703 KADDTAYSAVAEA
-716 NTSHGVYTLFDDDGY
+716 NISHGVYTLFDDDGY

-748 AYVTSDSMNRESY
+748 AFVTSDSMNRESY

-816 EIKVDATPG
+816 EIKKDNGDTTVDA
-825 DNTVN
+825 N
-830 NYEFYAGAT
+830 EFYANSSAPVGT
-839 SGISGNYPK
+839 YPK
-848 FIGLIDYVEK
+848 YVGLIDYVEK

-907 VLVQDSVTSSG
+907 VLIQDSVTSSG

-1225 AFTVAD
+1225 AFTGAD

>member
-43 SEIGVVDGYED
+43 SEIGVVDGYPD

-109 KEKIISGYADGTFRP
+109 KEGIISGYADGTFRP

-210 NGVDVVIS
+210 NGVDVTLS

-373 VASDDYNEKKDEAT
+373 VATDDYNEKKDEAT

-521 ESSNYLFLAG
+521 ESSNYLFLTG
-531 LDGSNSNLSNRNV
+531 MDGSNSNLSNRNV

-570 GPLTPGALMNTWCKY
+570 GSLTPGALMNTWCKY

-618 KNSDTTSAVD
+618 SNLDTASAAD

-643 IADST
+643 ITDST

-662 SVETS
+662 SVETEKLNNNNS
-667 RIKAVDTNDYII
+667 TDYVII
-679 IDDVDGISTGI
+679 SDVDGISTGI

-703 IDSDTAYAGVAEA
+703 KADDTAYSAVAEA
-716 NTSHGVYTLFDDDGY
+716 NISHGVYTLFDDDGY

-748 AYVTSDSMNRESY
+748 AFVTSDSMNRESY

-816 EIKVDATPG
+816 EIKKDNGDTTVDA
-825 DNTVN
+825 N
-830 NYEFYAGAT
+830 EFYANSSAPVGT
-839 SGISGNYPK
+839 YPK
-848 FIGLIDYVEK
+848 YVGLIDYVEK

-907 VLVQDSVTSSG
+907 VLIQDSVTSSG

-999 SVSYTGTKPTDDQA
+999 SVSYTGTQPTDDQA

-1035 SVPAYV
+1035 NQSAYV

-1122 HVQVTVTPAV
+1122 HVQVNVTSAV
-1132 TATGAT
+1132 TSTGAT

>member
-43 SEIGVVDGYED
+43 SEIGVVDGYPD

-373 VASDDYNEKKDEAT
+373 VATDDYNEKKDEAT

-521 ESSNYLFLAG
+521 ESSNYLFLTG
-531 LDGSNSNLSNRNV
+531 MDGSNSNLSNRNV

-570 GPLTPGALMNTWCKY
+570 GSLTPGALMNTWCKY

-618 KNSDTTSAVD
+618 SNLDTASAAD

-643 IADST
+643 ITDST

-662 SVETS
+662 SVETEKLNNNS
-667 RIKAVDTNDYII
+667 TDYVII
-679 IDDVDGISTGI
+679 SDVDGISTGI

-703 IDSDTAYAGVAEA
+703 KADDTAYSAVAEA
-716 NTSHGVYTLFDDDGY
+716 NISHGVYTLFDDDGY

-748 AYVTSDSMNRESY
+748 AFVTSDSMNRESY

-816 EIKVDATPG
+816 EIKKDNGDTTVDA
-825 DNTVN
+825 N
-830 NYEFYAGAT
+830 EFYANSSAPVGT
-839 SGISGNYPK
+839 YPK
-848 FIGLIDYVEK
+848 YVGLIDYVEK

-907 VLVQDSVTSSG
+907 VLIQDSVTSSG

-992 DPSAGKV
+992 DPTAGKV
-999 SVSYTGTKPTDDQA
+999 SVKYTGTQPTDDQA

-1035 SVPAYV
+1035 TQSAYV

-1122 HVQVTVTPAV
+1122 HVQVTVTSAV
-1132 TATGAT
+1132 TDTGAT

>member
-28 TDDEDQNY
+28 TDDEELNY
-36 DEAIAVI
+36 KEAVDVI
-43 SEIGVVDGYED
+43 SEISVVDGYED
-54 GSFKPQGTLTRGAAA
+54 GSFKPQNTLTRGAAA

-82 GELHADTAPYKDVP
+82 AELHADTAPYKDVP
-96 TSNTFSGYIAYCA
+96 VSNTFSGYIAYCA
-109 KEKIISGYADGTFRP
+109 KEKIISGYADGSFRP
-124 SAGLTGYAFMK
+124 AGTLTGYAFMK

-140 LGYDAENE
+140 LGYDATYE
-148 GYTGANWSINVAKQ
+148 GYTGGNWSINVAKQ

-167 LNNSLVDEFNGVDQV
+167 LNKGLVDEFNGVDFV

-306 IDDYEFLISVDGET
+306 IDEYDFLISVDGET

-348 GVLTQVYVDTDN
+348 GVLTQVYVDSDN

-521 ESSNYLFLAG
+521 ESSNYLFLTG
-531 LDGSNSNLSNRNV
+531 MDGSNSNLSNRNV

-570 GPLTPGALMNTWCKY
+570 GSLTPGALMNTWCKY

-618 KNSDTTSAVD
+618 SNLDTASAAD

-643 IADST
+643 ITDST

-662 SVETS
+662 SVETEKLNNNS
-667 RIKAVDTNDYII
+667 TDYVII
-679 IDDVDGISTGI
+679 SDVDGISTGI

-703 IDSDTAYAGVAEA
+703 KADDTAYGAVAEA
-716 NTSHGVYTLFDDDGY
+716 NISHGVYTLFDDDGY

-748 AYVTSDSMNRESY
+748 AFVTSDSMNRESY

-816 EIKVDATPG
+816 EIKKDNGDTTVDA
-825 DNTVN
+825 N
-830 NYEFYAGAT
+830 EFYANSSAPVGT
-839 SGISGNYPK
+839 YPK
-848 FIGLIDYVEK
+848 YVGLIDYVEK

-907 VLVQDSVTSSG
+907 VLIQDSVTSSG

-999 SVSYTGTKPTDDQA
+999 SVSYTGTQPTDDQA

-1062 KTQMIT
+1062 KTQMTT

-1109 TALSAGDEINTTL
+1109 TALNAGDEINTTL
-1122 HVQVTVTPAV
+1122 HVQVNVTSAV
-1132 TATGAT
+1132 TSTGAT

>member
-28 TDDEDQNY
+28 TDDEELNY
-36 DEAIAVI
+36 KEAVDVI
-43 SEIGVVDGYED
+43 SEISVVDGYED
-54 GSFKPQGTLTRGAAA
+54 GSFKPQNTLTRGAAA

-82 GELHADTAPYKDVP
+82 AELHADTAPYKDVP
-96 TSNTFSGYIAYCA
+96 VSNTFSGYIAYCA
-109 KEKIISGYADGTFRP
+109 KEGIISGYADGSFRP
-124 SAGLTGYAFMK
+124 AGTLTGYAFMK

-140 LGYDAENE
+140 LGYDATYE
-148 GYTGANWSINVAKQ
+148 GYTGGNWSINVAKQ

-373 VASDDYNEKKDEAT
+373 VATDDYNEKKDEAT

-521 ESSNYLFLAG
+521 ESSNYLFLTG
-531 LDGSNSNLSNRNV
+531 MDGSNSNLSNRNV

-570 GPLTPGALMNTWCKY
+570 GSLTPGALMNTWCKY

-618 KNSDTTSAVD
+618 SNLDTASAAD

-643 IADST
+643 ITDST

-662 SVETS
+662 SVETEKLNNNS
-667 RIKAVDTNDYII
+667 TDYVII
-679 IDDVDGISTGI
+679 SDVDGISTGI

-703 IDSDTAYAGVAEA
+703 KADDTAYSAVAEA
-716 NTSHGVYTLFDDDGY
+716 NISHGVYTLFDDDGY

-748 AYVTSDSMNRESY
+748 AFVTSDSMNRESY

-816 EIKVDATPG
+816 EIKKDNGDTTVDA
-825 DNTVN
+825 N
-830 NYEFYAGAT
+830 EFYANSSAPVGT
-839 SGISGNYPK
+839 YPK
-848 FIGLIDYVEK
+848 YVGLIDYVEK

-907 VLVQDSVTSSG
+907 VLIQDSVTSSG

>member
-96 TSNTFSGYIAYCA
+96 TSNAFSGYIAYCA

-373 VASDDYNEKKDEAT
+373 VATDDYNEKKDEAT

-521 ESSNYLFLAG
+521 ESSNYLFLTG
-531 LDGSNSNLSNRNV
+531 MDGSNSNLSNRNV

-570 GPLTPGALMNTWCKY
+570 GSLTPGALMNTWCKY

-618 KNSDTTSAVD
+618 SNLDTASAAD

-643 IADST
+643 ITDST

-662 SVETS
+662 SVETEKLNNNS
-667 RIKAVDTNDYII
+667 TDYVII
-679 IDDVDGISTGI
+679 SDVDGISTGI

-703 IDSDTAYAGVAEA
+703 KADDTAYSAVAEA
-716 NTSHGVYTLFDDDGY
+716 NISHGVYTLFDDDGY

-748 AYVTSDSMNRESY
+748 AFVTSDSMNRESY

-816 EIKVDATPG
+816 EIKKDNGDTTVDA
-825 DNTVN
+825 N
-830 NYEFYAGAT
+830 EFYANSSAPVGT
-839 SGISGNYPK
+839 YPK
-848 FIGLIDYVEK
+848 YVGLIDYVEK

-907 VLVQDSVTSSG
+907 VLIQDSVTSSG

-999 SVSYTGTKPTDDQA
+999 SVSYTGTQPTDDQA

-1109 TALSAGDEINTTL
+1109 TALNAGDEINTTL
-1122 HVQVTVTPAV
+1122 HVQVNVTSAV
-1132 TATGAT
+1132 TSTGAT

>member
-28 TDDEDQNY
+28 TDDEELNY
-36 DEAIAVI
+36 KEAVDVI
-43 SEIGVVDGYED
+43 SEISVVDGYED
-54 GSFKPQGTLTRGAAA
+54 GSFKPQNTLTRGAAA

-82 GELHADTAPYKDVP
+82 AELHADTAPYKDVP

-373 VASDDYNEKKDEAT
+373 VATDDYNEKKDEAT

-521 ESSNYLFLAG
+521 ESSNYLFLTG
-531 LDGSNSNLSNRNV
+531 MDGSNSNLSNRNV

-570 GPLTPGALMNTWCKY
+570 GSLTPGALMNTWCKY

-618 KNSDTTSAVD
+618 SNLDTASAAD

-643 IADST
+643 ITDST

-662 SVETS
+662 SVETEKLNNNS
-667 RIKAVDTNDYII
+667 TDYVII
-679 IDDVDGISTGI
+679 SDVDGISTGI

-703 IDSDTAYAGVAEA
+703 KADDTAYSAVAEA
-716 NTSHGVYTLFDDDGY
+716 NISHGVYTLFDDDGY

-748 AYVTSDSMNRESY
+748 AFVTSDSMNRESY

-796 VRGSWYEV
+796 NRQSWYEV

-816 EIKVDATPG
+816 EIKTDDG
-825 DNTVN
+825 NNTVDP
-830 NYEFYAGAT
+830 YEFYKGT
-839 SGISGNYPK
+839 VSGTYPK
-848 FIGLIDYVEK
+848 FIGLIEYVEG

-863 DTVVLYQDLTA
+863 DTVVLYEDLTGS
-874 QTYVVSVKGSTLQ
+874 TSYVLSVKGSTLQ
-887 VDTTISTG
+887 VDTASGTG
-895 SRGFAVSPSAKT
+895 RGFAVSPSAKT
-907 VLVQDSVTSSG
+907 VLIQDSVTSSG

-974 INTGIDGSDIDG
+974 INTGIDGSDIAG

-992 DPSAGKV
+992 DPTAGKV
-999 SVSYTGTKPTDDQA
+999 SVKYTGTQPTDDQA

-1035 SVPAYV
+1035 TQSAYV

-1081 TTFASLFTSPSATE
+1081 TTFASLFTSPSASE

-1122 HVQVTVTPAV
+1122 HVQVTVTSAV
-1132 TATGAT
+1132 TSTGAT
-1138 TGFASGATATA
+1138 TGFNSGATTA
-1149 TADST
+1149 TAAADGT

-1160 KGVAGSYKVVI
+1160 KGVAGTYKVVI
-1171 EIGGS
+1171 TLSGT
-1176 AATDA
+1176 ATAGD
-1181 QVNLTEDGGRTL
+1181 VNLASSTGT
-1193 DVTTIA
+1193 A
-1199 ASTTVGTK
+1199 APAVISSGATGTVD
-1207 IPVTVTLSAS
+1207 VTVTLADS
-1217 DTNSTVTL
+1217 DTNGAVTLTFTVT
-1225 AFTVAD
+1225 D

>member
-28 TDDEDQNY
+28 TDDEELNY
-36 DEAIAVI
+36 KEAVDVI
-43 SEIGVVDGYED
+43 SEISVVDGYED
-54 GSFKPQGTLTRGAAA
+54 GSFKPQNTLTRGAAA

-82 GELHADTAPYKDVP
+82 AELHADTAPYKDVP

-109 KEKIISGYADGTFRP
+109 KEGIISGYADGTFRP

-373 VASDDYNEKKDEAT
+373 VATDDYNEKKDEAT

-521 ESSNYLFLAG
+521 ESSNYLFLTG
-531 LDGSNSNLSNRNV
+531 MDGSNSNLSNRNV

-570 GPLTPGALMNTWCKY
+570 GSLTPGALMNTWCKY

-618 KNSDTTSAVD
+618 SNLDTASAAD

-643 IADST
+643 ITDST

-662 SVETS
+662 SVETEKLNNNS
-667 RIKAVDTNDYII
+667 TDYVII
-679 IDDVDGISTGI
+679 SDVDGISTGI

-703 IDSDTAYAGVAEA
+703 KADDTAYSAVAEA
-716 NTSHGVYTLFDDDGY
+716 NISHGVYTLFDDDGY

-748 AYVTSDSMNRESY
+748 AFVTSDSMNRESY

-816 EIKVDATPG
+816 EIKKDNGDTTVDA
-825 DNTVN
+825 N
-830 NYEFYAGAT
+830 EFYANSSAPVGT
-839 SGISGNYPK
+839 YPK
-848 FIGLIDYVEK
+848 YVGLIDYVEK

-907 VLVQDSVTSSG
+907 VLIQDSVTSSG

>member
-96 TSNTFSGYIAYCA
+96 TSNAFSGYIAYCA

-210 NGVDVVIS
+210 NGVGVVIS

-373 VASDDYNEKKDEAT
+373 VATDDYNEKKDEAT

-450 IMEPEVLS
+450 IVEPEVLS

-521 ESSNYLFLAG
+521 ESSNYLFLTG
-531 LDGSNSNLSNRNV
+531 MDGSNSNLSNRNV

-570 GPLTPGALMNTWCKY
+570 GSLTPGALMNTWCKY

-618 KNSDTTSAVD
+618 SNLDTASAAD

-643 IADST
+643 ITDST

-662 SVETS
+662 SVETEKLNNNS
-667 RIKAVDTNDYII
+667 TDYVII
-679 IDDVDGISTGI
+679 SDVDGISTGI

-703 IDSDTAYAGVAEA
+703 KADDTAYSAVAEA
-716 NTSHGVYTLFDDDGY
+716 NISHGVYTLFDDDGY

-748 AYVTSDSMNRESY
+748 AFVTSDSMNRESY

-816 EIKVDATPG
+816 EIKKDNGDTTVDA
-825 DNTVN
+825 N
-830 NYEFYAGAT
+830 EFYANSSAPVGT
-839 SGISGNYPK
+839 YPK
-848 FIGLIDYVEK
+848 YVGLIDYVEK

-907 VLVQDSVTSSG
+907 VLIQDSVTSSG

>member
-43 SEIGVVDGYED
+43 SEIGVVDGYPD
-54 GSFKPQGTLTRGAAA
+54 GSFKPANGLTRGAAA

-82 GELHADTAPYKDVP
+82 AELHADTAPFSDVP
-96 TSNTFSGYIAYCA
+96 VSNEFAGYIAYCA
-109 KEKIISGYADGTFRP
+109 KEEIISGYANGTFRP
-124 SAGLTGYAFMK
+124 AAGLTGYAFMK

-140 LGYDAENE
+140 LGYDATNE
-148 GYTGANWSINVAKQ
+148 GYTGGNWSIAVAKQ

-167 LNNSLVDEFNGVDQV
+167 LNDSLVEEFNGVDQV

-210 NGVDVVIS
+210 NGVDVTLS

-265 AREWEYSGNT
+265 AREWEYSCNT

-306 IDDYEFLISVDGET
+306 IDEYDFLISVDGET

-348 GVLTQVYVDTDN
+348 GVLTQVYVDSDN

-521 ESSNYLFLAG
+521 ESSNYLFLTG
-531 LDGSNSNLSNRNV
+531 MDGSNSNLSNRNV

-570 GPLTPGALMNTWCKY
+570 GSLTPGALMNTWCKY

-618 KNSDTTSAVD
+618 SNLDTASAAD

-643 IADST
+643 ITDST

-662 SVETS
+662 SVETEKLNNNS
-667 RIKAVDTNDYII
+667 TDYVII
-679 IDDVDGISTGI
+679 SDVDGISTGI

-703 IDSDTAYAGVAEA
+703 KADDTAYSAVAEA
-716 NTSHGVYTLFDDDGY
+716 NISHGVYTLFDDDGY

-748 AYVTSDSMNRESY
+748 AFVTSDSMNRESY

-816 EIKVDATPG
+816 EIKKDNGDTTVDA
-825 DNTVN
+825 N
-830 NYEFYAGAT
+830 EFYANSSAPVGT
-839 SGISGNYPK
+839 YPK
-848 FIGLIDYVEK
+848 YVGLIDYVEK

-907 VLVQDSVTSSG
+907 VLIQDSVTSSG

-999 SVSYTGTKPTDDQA
+999 SVSYTGTQPTDDQA

-1122 HVQVTVTPAV
+1122 HVQVTVTSAV
-1132 TATGAT
+1132 TDTGAT
-1138 TGFASGATATA
+1138 TGFGSGATTATA
-1149 TADST
+1149 AADST

-1160 KGVAGSYKVVI
+1160 KGVAGTYKVVI
-1171 EIGGS
+1171 TLSG
-1176 AATDA
+1176 AATAGD
-1181 QVNLTEDGGRTL
+1181 VNLTSSTGT
-1193 DVTTIA
+1193 A
-1199 ASTTVGTK
+1199 APAVISSGATGTVD
-1207 IPVTVTLSAS
+1207 VTVTLADS
-1217 DTNSTVTL
+1217 DTNGAVTL
-1225 AFTVAD
+1225 TFTVAD

>member
-28 TDDEDQNY
+28 TDDEELNY
-36 DEAIAVI
+36 KEAVDVI
-43 SEIGVVDGYED
+43 SEISVVDGYED
-54 GSFKPQGTLTRGAAA
+54 GSFKPQNTLTRGAAA

-82 GELHADTAPYKDVP
+82 AELHADTAPYKDVP

-109 KEKIISGYADGTFRP
+109 KEGIISGYADGTFRP
-124 SAGLTGYAFMK
+124 AGTLTGYAFMK

-140 LGYDAENE
+140 LGYDATYE
-148 GYTGANWSINVAKQ
+148 GYTGGNWSINVAKQ

-167 LNNSLVDEFNGVDQV
+167 LNKGLVDEFNGVDFV

-373 VASDDYNEKKDEAT
+373 VATDDYNEKKDEAT

-521 ESSNYLFLAG
+521 ESSNYLFLTG
-531 LDGSNSNLSNRNV
+531 MDGSNSNLSNRKV

-570 GPLTPGALMNTWCKY
+570 GSLTPGALMNTWCKY

-618 KNSDTTSAVD
+618 SNLDTASAAD

-643 IADST
+643 ITDST

-662 SVETS
+662 SVETEKLNNNS
-667 RIKAVDTNDYII
+667 TDYVII
-679 IDDVDGISTGI
+679 SDVDGISTGI

-703 IDSDTAYAGVAEA
+703 KADDTAYSAVAEA
-716 NTSHGVYTLFDDDGY
+716 NISHGVYTLFDDDGY
-731 VIAAVVV
+731 VIAAVVI

-748 AYVTSDSMNRESY
+748 AFVTSDSMNRESY

-816 EIKVDATPG
+816 EIKKDNGDTTVDA
-825 DNTVN
+825 N
-830 NYEFYAGAT
+830 EFYANSSAPVGT
-839 SGISGNYPK
+839 YPK
-848 FIGLIDYVEK
+848 YVGLIDYVEK

-907 VLVQDSVTSSG
+907 VLIQDSVTSSG

-999 SVSYTGTKPTDDQA
+999 SVSYTGTQPTDDQA

-1122 HVQVTVTPAV
+1122 HVQVTVTSAV

-1138 TGFASGATATA
+1138 TGFNSGATTA
-1149 TADST
+1149 TAAADGT

-1160 KGVAGSYKVVI
+1160 KGVAGTYKVVI
-1171 EIGGS
+1171 TLSGT
-1176 AATDA
+1176 ATAGD
-1181 QVNLTEDGGRTL
+1181 VNLASSTGT
-1193 DVTTIA
+1193 A
-1199 ASTTVGTK
+1199 APAVISSGATGTVD
-1207 IPVTVTLSAS
+1207 VTVTLADS
-1217 DTNSTVTL
+1217 DTNGAVTLTFTVT
-1225 AFTVAD
+1225 D

>member
-43 SEIGVVDGYED
+43 SEIGVVDGYPD

-109 KEKIISGYADGTFRP
+109 KEGIISGYADGTFRP

-210 NGVDVVIS
+210 NGVDVTLS

-373 VASDDYNEKKDEAT
+373 VATDDYNEKKDEAT

-521 ESSNYLFLAG
+521 ESSNYLFLTG
-531 LDGSNSNLSNRNV
+531 MDGSNSNLSNRNV

-570 GPLTPGALMNTWCKY
+570 GSLTPGALMNTWCKY

-618 KNSDTTSAVD
+618 SNLDTASAAD

-643 IADST
+643 ITDST

-662 SVETS
+662 SVETEKLNNNS
-667 RIKAVDTNDYII
+667 TDYVII
-679 IDDVDGISTGI
+679 SDVDGISTGI

-703 IDSDTAYAGVAEA
+703 KADDTAYSAVAEA
-716 NTSHGVYTLFDDDGY
+716 NISHGVYTLFDDDGY

-748 AYVTSDSMNRESY
+748 AFVTSDSMNRESY

-816 EIKVDATPG
+816 EIKKDNGDTTVDA
-825 DNTVN
+825 N
-830 NYEFYAGAT
+830 EFYANSSAPVGT
-839 SGISGNYPK
+839 YPK
-848 FIGLIDYVEK
+848 YVGLIDYVEK

-907 VLVQDSVTSSG
+907 VLIQDSVTSSG

-999 SVSYTGTKPTDDQA
+999 SVSYTGTQPTDDQA

-1035 SVPAYV
+1035 NQSAYV

-1122 HVQVTVTPAV
+1122 HVQVNVTSAV
-1132 TATGAT
+1132 TSTGAT

>member
-1 MKKFLSLVLALTMMM
+1 M
-16 SLVTINAGAKEF
+16 
-28 TDDEDQNY
+28 
-36 DEAIAVI
+36 
-43 SEIGVVDGYED
+43 
-54 GSFKPQGTLTRGAAA
+54 
-69 KIICNLILGPTTA
+69 
-82 GELHADTAPYKDVP
+82 
-96 TSNTFSGYIAYCA
+96 
-109 KEKIISGYADGTFRP
+109 
-124 SAGLTGYAFMK
+124 
-135 MLLGA
+135 
-140 LGYDAENE
+140 
-148 GYTGANWSINVAKQ
+148 
-162 AIGIG
+162 
-167 LNNSLVDEFNGVDQV
+167 
-182 TREEAALYAFN
+182 
-193 TLKAT
+193 
-198 MVDYDQKITTTI
+198 
-210 NGVDVVIS
+210 
-218 QGTAKPVDW
+218 
-227 SEGSNRDGNIKDDGY
+227 
-242 VQFAEEYFPKL
+242 
-253 YLDNTTDAFGRP
+253 
-265 AREWEYSGNT
+265 
-275 VGTYVNHDILKKE
+275 
-288 FTTEVTGRD
+288 
-297 LYDVLGKST
+297 
-306 IDDYEFLISVDGET
+306 
-320 EKNVLGDAFFTED
+320 
-333 NILRSN
+333 
-339 TKGVGGTGN
+339 
-348 GVLTQVYVDTDN
+348 
-360 KDVYIAVINTYLA
+360 
-373 VASDDYNEKKDEAT
+373 
-387 YTVWSLENKGTSS
+387 
-400 DKTLVKA
+400 
-407 LPAKSTDAAI
+407 
-417 NLDLTVSGEDFAIEE
+417 
-432 VKEDDIVLVH
+432 
-442 VAEGEIKE
+442 
-450 IMEPEVLS
+450 
-458 EVEITAF
+458 
-465 KNGSWITVDG
+465 
-475 EQYDYNDAI
+475 
-484 QYDDDVLD
+484 
-492 DYDDTNMKD
+492 
-501 TTYNVY
+501 
-507 LDAYGYAIGVEVVE
+507 
-521 ESSNYLFLAG
+521 
-531 LDGSNSNLSNRNV
+531 
-544 DANVIFTDGTMA
+544 
-556 TVTVNFKDSENAAG
+556 
-570 GPLTPGALMNTWCKY
+570 
-585 TVNGDKVYTL
+585 
-595 TEIADSKATFENADG
+595 
-610 STDKAGQG
+610 
-618 KNSDTTSAVD
+618 
-628 KEFVTLDKSHVTLNG
+628 
-643 IADST
+643 
-648 GFKRVYANDNSVFL
+648 
-662 SVETS
+662 
-667 RIKAVDTNDYII
+667 
-679 IDDVDGISTGI
+679 
-690 QNVNLK
+690 
-696 AWNAKAV
+696 
-703 IDSDTAYAGVAEA
+703 
-716 NTSHGVYTLFDDDGY
+716 
-731 VIAAVVV
+731 
-738 GEDDGTTTNY
+738 
-748 AYVTSDSMNRESY
+748 
-761 DKEKDEYT
+761 
-769 WSREAIVNGELV
+769 
-781 TLTETGSSNPELRGM
+781 
-796 VRGSWYEV
+796 
-804 KYYADGTVRRVT
+804 
-816 EIKVDATPG
+816 
-825 DNTVN
+825 
-830 NYEFYAGAT
+830 
-839 SGISGNYPK
+839 
-848 FIGLIDYVEK
+848 IDYVEK

-907 VLVQDSVTSSG
+907 VLIQDSVTSSG

-1104 ATNDS
+1104 ATHDS

>member
-43 SEIGVVDGYED
+43 SEIGVVDGYPD

-373 VASDDYNEKKDEAT
+373 VATDDYNEKKDEAT

-521 ESSNYLFLAG
+521 ESSNYLFLTG
-531 LDGSNSNLSNRNV
+531 MDGSNSNLSNRNV

-570 GPLTPGALMNTWCKY
+570 GSLTPGALMNTWCKY

-618 KNSDTTSAVD
+618 SNLDTASAAD

-643 IADST
+643 ITDST

-662 SVETS
+662 SVETEKLNNNS
-667 RIKAVDTNDYII
+667 TDYVII
-679 IDDVDGISTGI
+679 SDVDGISTGI

-703 IDSDTAYAGVAEA
+703 KADDTAYSAVAEA
-716 NTSHGVYTLFDDDGY
+716 NISHGVYTLFDDDGY

-748 AYVTSDSMNRESY
+748 AFVTSDSMNRESY

-816 EIKVDATPG
+816 EIKKDNGDTTVDA
-825 DNTVN
+825 N
-830 NYEFYAGAT
+830 EFYANSSAPVGT
-839 SGISGNYPK
+839 YPK
-848 FIGLIDYVEK
+848 YVGLIDYVEK

-907 VLVQDSVTSSG
+907 VLIQDSVTSSG

-999 SVSYTGTKPTDDQA
+999 SVSYTGTQPTDDQA

-1035 SVPAYV
+1035 NQSAYV

-1122 HVQVTVTPAV
+1122 HVQVNVTSAV
-1132 TATGAT
+1132 TSTGAT